1 MIAQLMP
8 KSGREI
14 RLKALISLIKTTSK
28 SSKLTML
35 PTTVLLTNLRLLM
48 VSKKKE
54 NYPPR
59 VNLKSKSSNKLKN
72 SKLNS

>member
-1 MIAQLMP
+1 M
-8 KSGREI
+8 KN
-14 RLKALISLIKTTSK
+14 LI
-28 SSKLTML
+28 
-35 PTTVLLTNLRLLM
+35 LLM

-72 SKLNS
+72 SKLNSLRTLKLPKQKGV